1 MQKEAI
7 INAYLWNPAVATPA
21 SEDEHNRERR
31 GPDGMLIF
39 HNSCR
44 IISENVGMFLIS
56 YFNINTTCAVG
67 M

>member
-21 SEDEHNRERR
+21 GEDEYNRERR

-39 HNSCR
+39 QNSCR
-44 IISENVGMFLIS
+44 IIFEDVGLI
-56 YFNINTTCAVG
+56 YVIDFILQYQYYVCC
-67 M
+67 